1 MYSILN
7 NAPSA
12 GYIQWSSVN
21 IQYNGVSYAIA
32 NGYTNY
38 TYVYWLASSPSYFVV
53 SDTFPA
59 LTSADVLVF
68 LNKSGIAMVV
78 PSATILDGG
87 LIVPGSIYAAAIAA
101 NTITGNEIAAGAI
114 SASELAANSVIA
126 GKVAANAI
134 TAGTVA
140 ANAIGAEAIAAGAIT
155 ADKIVAGAITGDK
168 IAAATI
174 TANKLVAG
182 TITAASGII
191 ADAAITNA
199 KIADATIQ
207 SAKIASLDA
216 GKVTTGTLQSATGNS
231 WISLANGQF
240 SFGNGALAWNGTT
253 LNAQGIFEAVSGSY
267 TAKLGDGAV
276 RFFSS
281 GVEVGQVSTYLA
293 SPTGPWLAAS
303 SGGKTID
310 LGKFLA
316 GSGYYT
322 AYKIDFGTTSSTT
335 ATHRFWGTVTL
346 NGHPLSCGAL
356 TSGAVTAEG
365 IVSCWRVEPHLDNND
380 RCGTST
386 KRWQAVHALEGY
398 FNKLTI
404 GSNTCWAAGAMT
416 LTTASWASV
425 SFGKTFP
432 SAPRVFG
439 QFTHSFTGDIG
450 ALKIRNIST
459 TGFEATIG
467 GSGFSGISANWF
479 AVLV

>member
-7 NAPSA
+7 NSPSP
-12 GYIQWSSVN
+12 GCIQWSNVN

-38 TYVYWLASSPSYFVV
+38 TYVYWLASSPSQFVV

-59 LTSADVLVF
+59 LSSTDVLVF

-78 PSATILDGG
+78 PTATILDGG

-114 SASELAANSVIA
+114 SASELAANAVIA

-155 ADKIVAGAITGDK
+155 ADKIVAGSITGDK

-199 KIADATIQ
+199 KIVDGTIQ

-216 GKVTTGTLQSATGNS
+216 GKVTTGTLQSAAGYS
-231 WISLANGQF
+231 WISLDNGQF
-240 SFGNGALAWNGTT
+240 SFGNGALAWNGSSLTARG
-253 LNAQGIFEAVSGSY
+253 LFEAIGGSY
-267 TAKLGDGAV
+267 SAKLDAGSV
-276 RFFSS
+276 KLISS
-281 GVEVGQVSTYLA
+281 GVDLGYFSIQST
-293 SPTGPWLAAS
+293 SPTGPWITAANGGYTINLAKLV
-303 SGGKTID
+303 GTG
-310 LGKFLA
+310 L
-316 GSGYYT
+316 YT
-322 AYKIDFGTTSSTT
+322 AYQIDWGSTGGTS
-335 ATHRFWGTVTL
+335 ATHKFWGTVTL
-346 NGHPLSCGAL
+346 NNYSLACGNL
-356 TSGAVTAEG
+356 TSGYISANGV
-365 IVSCWRVEPHLDNND
+365 ISCWRVEPSLDNND
-380 RCGTST
+380 RCGTAS

-398 FNKLTI
+398 FNNLTI
-404 GSNTCWAAGAMT
+404 GSNTCWAAGGMT
-416 LTTASWASV
+416 LTTASWTSV

-439 QFTHSFTGDIG
+439 QYTHDMSGDIG
-450 ALKIRNIST
+450 MLKIRNITT
-459 TGFEATIG
+459 TGFQAIIG
-467 GSGFSGISANWF
+467 GSGFSGIAANWF

>member
-7 NAPSA
+7 NSPSA
-12 GYIQWSSVN
+12 GYIQWSNVN
-21 IQYNGVSYAIA
+21 IQFNGVSYAIA

-38 TYVYWLASSPSYFVV
+38 TYVYWLASSPNQFVV

-59 LTSADVLVF
+59 LTAADVLVF

-78 PSATILDGG
+78 PTATIIDGG

-114 SASELAANSVIA
+114 SADELAANSVIA
-126 GKVAANAI
+126 GKIATNAV

-155 ADKIVAGAITGDK
+155 ADKIVAGAITGGK
-168 IAAATI
+168 IAASTI

-182 TITAASGII
+182 TITAASGVI

-216 GKVTTGTLQSATGNS
+216 GKVTTGILKSANNYS
-231 WISLANGQF
+231 NINLADGTF
-240 SFGNGALAWNGTT
+240 SFGNGALTWNGSALTAKGT
-253 LNAQGIFEAVSGSY
+253 FEASGSTQKAVLDGGSLRLVNSGIELGY
-267 TAKLGDGAV
+267 LSIQTAG
-276 RFFSS
+276 
-281 GVEVGQVSTYLA
+281 
-293 SPTGPWLAAS
+293 PTGPWLTAAA
-303 SGGKTID
+303 GAYTIN
-310 LGKFLA
+310 LA
-316 GSGYYT
+316 KLVGTGLYT
-322 AYKIDFGTTSSTT
+322 AYQIDWGSTGGTS
-335 ATHRFWGTVTL
+335 ATHRLWGTVTL
-346 NGHPLSCGAL
+346 NGNAL
-356 TSGAVTAEG
+356 YTGPITSGAIAADGV
-365 IVSCWRVEPHLDNND
+365 VSCWRVEPHLDNND
-380 RCGTST
+380 RCGTTT

-404 GSNTCWAAGAMT
+404 GSNTCWAAGAMS
-416 LTTASWASV
+416 LTTASWTSV

-439 QFTHSFTGDIG
+439 QYTHNFTGDIG
-450 ALKIRNIST
+450 ELKVRNITT

-467 GSGFSGISANWF
+467 GSGYSGISANWF
-479 AVLV
+479 AILV